1 VTGKFKRKKG
11 ENKMESRI
19 EDGKL
24 VIELPLEKPRPSSTG
39 KTLLIA
45 STRGVQRSTGRFKG
59 KTISIVANAFIFPDG
74 EVSEQRGK
82 PAREQRQERDEE
94 EDDE

>member
-1 VTGKFKRKKG
+1 
-11 ENKMESRI
+11 MESRI

-39 KTLLIA
+39 KTLLVA
-45 STRGVQRSTGRFKG
+45 TTRGVQRTTARLKG
-59 KTISIVANAFIFPDG
+59 KTISIVANAFIPRDG
-74 EVSEQRGK
+74 KVSAQREK
-82 PAREQRQERDEE
+82 PAWEPRREREGAE